1 MNTLGPGRHV
11 MYKVL
16 LVAHW
21 DWVLYNFRLPLARAL
36 REAGYNV
43 VFTCPPGPY
52 IRWLQGAGFA
62 WIPWRVERR
71 GMNPVRELAA
81 VWRLAKI
88 YRAERPD
95 LVHHFTM
102 KPIIYGTLAAHSP
115 ATLRAPT
122 RPGWDKSD
130 GRRPCIINTLSGL
143 GFLFSDQRLARML
156 RVVLLPALRY
166 CLRSRDAWTVVLNPE
181 DELACV
187 RLGLCDVE
195 RLTTMRSHMGVDVSA
210 FCPDGRSGKAERPHV
225 AIVLMACRLLWDK
238 GVAEFVEAARLLRR
252 AGLATEF
259 WLAGAPD
266 PGNPRCIPQKVVE
279 EWAREGV
286 IRWLGH
292 REDMPELLRQAD
304 IAVLP
309 SYHEG
314 LPRFLLEAAATGLPL
329 VATDIPGCRPI
340 VKDGENGFLV
350 PARDAAALAAS
361 VARLVCDPLLRGR
374 MGKASRELAERE
386 FAESVVLEQWVNL
399 YQRVLARDS
408 VPA

>member
-1 MNTLGPGRHV
+1 M

-43 VFTCPPGPY
+43 VFICPPGPY
-52 IRWLQGAGFA
+52 VRRLQEAGFA

-71 GMNPVRELAA
+71 GINPFREPVAI
-81 VWRLAKI
+81 WRLARI
-88 YRAERPD
+88 YRAEQPD
-95 LVHHFTM
+95 LVHHFTV
-102 KPIIYGTLAAHSP
+102 KPIIYGTLAARSL
-115 ATLRAPT
+115 ARLRVPT

-130 GRRPCIINTLSGL
+130 RRCPCIINTLSGL
-143 GFLFSDQRLARML
+143 GFLFSDQRMARML
-156 RVVLLPALRY
+156 RVVLLPALRH
-166 CLRSRDAWTVVLNPE
+166 CLRGRDAWTVVLNPD

-187 RLGLCDVE
+187 RLGLCDAG
-195 RLTTMRSHMGVDVSA
+195 RLTTMRSAMGVDVSA
-210 FCPDGRSGKAERPHV
+210 FSPDGQSGRADGSRG
-225 AIVLMACRLLWDK
+225 ATVLMACRLLWDK

-252 AGLATEF
+252 TGLAVDF

-266 PGNPRCIPQKVVE
+266 PGNPRCVPQKVVE

-292 REDMPELLRQAD
+292 RDDMPELLRQVD

-309 SYHEG
+309 SYYKEG

-350 PARDAAALAAS
+350 PVRDAAALAAS
-361 VARLVCDPLLRGR
+361 VARLVRDPLLRGR

-386 FAESVVLEQWVNL
+386 FADSVVLEQWVNL

>member
-1 MNTLGPGRHV
+1 M

-36 REAGYNV
+36 REVGYNV
-43 VFTCPPGPY
+43 VFVCPPGPY
-52 IRWLQGAGFA
+52 VRRLQEAGFT
-62 WIPWRVERR
+62 WIPWRVERK

-81 VWRLAKI
+81 VWRLASI
-88 YRAERPD
+88 YRAEQPD
-95 LVHHFTM
+95 LVHHFTV
-102 KPIIYGTLAAHSP
+102 KPIIYGTLAVHSL

-143 GFLFSDQRLARML
+143 GFLFSDHRLARVL
-156 RVVLLPALRY
+156 RVFLLPALRH
-166 CLRSRDAWTVVLNPE
+166 CLRGRDAWTVVLNPD
-181 DELACV
+181 DELACI
-187 RLGLCDVE
+187 RLRLCDVE
-195 RLTTMRSHMGVDVSA
+195 RLTTMRWDMGVDVSV
-210 FCPDGRSGKAERPHV
+210 FRPDHRCEEADDLRVPV
-225 AIVLMACRLLWDK
+225 VLMACRLLWDK

-252 AGLATEF
+252 AGLAAEF

-266 PGNPRCIPQKVVE
+266 PGNPRCVPQKVVE
-279 EWAREGV
+279 GWAREGV

-292 REDMPELLRQAD
+292 RDDMPELLRQAD

-329 VATDIPGCRPI
+329 VATDIPGCRLI

-350 PARDAAALAAS
+350 PVRDAAASAAA
-361 VARLVCDPLLRGR
+361 VARLVRDPLLRRR

-386 FAESVVLEQWVNL
+386 FAEPLVLGQWLSL
-399 YQRVLARDS
+399 YRRVLARDRER
-408 VPA
+408 V

>member
-1 MNTLGPGRHV
+1 
-11 MYKVL
+11 
-16 LVAHW
+16 
-21 DWVLYNFRLPLARAL
+21 
-36 REAGYNV
+36 
-43 VFTCPPGPY
+43 
-52 IRWLQGAGFA
+52 
-62 WIPWRVERR
+62 
-71 GMNPVRELAA
+71 MNPFRELAA
-81 VWRLAKI
+81 VWRLARI
-88 YRAERPD
+88 YRAEQPD
-95 LVHHFTM
+95 LVHHFTV
-102 KPIIYGTLAAHSP
+102 KPIIYGTLAARSP
-115 ATLRAPT
+115 AGLQASA
-122 RPGWDKSD
+122 RPGRDKFD
-130 GRRPCIINTLSGL
+130 RRRPCIINTLSGL
-143 GFLFSDQRLARML
+143 GFLFSDQRMARML

-166 CLRSRDAWTVVLNPE
+166 CLRSRNAWTVVLNPD

-187 RLGLCDVE
+187 RLELCDAG
-195 RLTTMRSHMGVDVSA
+195 RLTTMRSDMGVDVSA
-210 FCPDGRSGKAERPHV
+210 FSPDGWSGRADGSR
-225 AIVLMACRLLWDK
+225 AATVLMACRLLWDK

-252 AGLATEF
+252 AGLAADF

-266 PGNPRCIPQKVVE
+266 PGNPRCVPQKVVE

-292 REDMPELLRQAD
+292 RDDMPELLRQAD

-350 PARDAAALAAS
+350 PVRDAAALAAS
-361 VARLVCDPLLRGR
+361 VARLVRDPLLRER
-374 MGKASRELAERE
+374 MGEASRELAERE
-386 FAESVVLEQWVNL
+386 FADSVVLEQWVNL